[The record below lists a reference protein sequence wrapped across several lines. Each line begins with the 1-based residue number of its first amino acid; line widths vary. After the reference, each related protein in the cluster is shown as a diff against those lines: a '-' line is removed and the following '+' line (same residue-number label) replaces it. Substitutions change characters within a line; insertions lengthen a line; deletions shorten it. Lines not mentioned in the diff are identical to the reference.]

1 MARGKAKQ
9 DTSTS
14 QEERLCPLCI
24 EPLDA
29 TEQDFYPCPCGYQVC
44 LFCHEKLKTDCGNLC
59 PGCRTEY
66 KAPGSQKE
74 ILERRRNSQQVP
86 AISAKSPRRP
96 EVTTVTPPQPAQ
108 TQTQGRVVAPAAR
121 ANSGPSDGGQPPS
134 TAASSPERERS
145 ASGGWPSVGQGAAAP
160 KHGPTTTGAVG
171 PPGTSPA
178 GVPGAATQET
188 MARTQRKQAAWAT
201 PTAAAWQA
209 QQALQQQAA
218 AAAANGG
225 QPPPAPAPAAAAAGP
240 EPGPQP
246 TSQQQHQALPAG
258 AGATQ
263 QGPPPQW
270 QQQQQQAAHQAQDKE
285 NPGTPSALSSS
296 SSWGSVSQQHAGAAG
311 GKHPLMQPLQLGQQ
325 ALPATAAGQ
334 QNGALLQQVE
344 RAIEK
349 GQISVEEGTRR
360 MVALLRQHQVHQG
373 GAGAKRPPPP
383 GFAAAAAAAAT
394 VPEAAAAAA
403 VAAGV
408 TVEDEP
414 AGTWAG
420 SGVGQGSGAGMG
432 RTQLPWPASHFA
444 VPPMASTFWTVRRLP
459 LSGAQPGSVESLWA
473 SRLVFP
479 SPQLVAQHV
488 PLYARASGK
497 QGTHPNGTLSNGFSS
512 SVPASNVNSHEL
524 HPPH

>member
-74 ILERRRNSQQVP
+74 ILERRRNSQQVGDAATGTSTGLSKMPASLCAVKRTAVFLQHSISLMDEMVP

-188 MARTQRKQAAWAT
+188 MARTQRKQAA
-201 PTAAAWQA
+201 
-209 QQALQQQAA
+209 
-218 AAAANGG
+218 GRSH
-225 QPPPAPAPAAAAAGP
+225 PARA
-240 EPGPQP
+240 
-246 TSQQQHQALPAG
+246 
-258 AGATQ
+258 
-263 QGPPPQW
+263 PPPQW